1 MQNIQTWKTASGVAM
16 EKIAALLAEIFADA
30 DKAYKAVPGGADLTD
45 INTGHMI
52 ERVTQVFGIKG
63 FGWNFRWAPDDLVFI
78 GDLAGASARCT
89 AHLKNAVFSY
99 CLLDEAGAE
108 HWFEIQTSG
117 MNTNSALY
125 AEEGARTTAL
135 GAALKGL
142 CFQLPIY
149 KGYLDHHNAQAVA
162 TQMAAQRTAAARKV
176 ASEET
181 KGEPKAAVTT
191 AASATTAATAAA
203 NPAAEPA
210 PASMPTVHT
219 PGKNGAS
226 ARPTNGASAKASDA
240 NKTPAA
246 KPAAVPTATATIEAP
261 AAPVGDEIPERLPDG
276 VDVEKFIDG
285 LADKINLDEFVLPP
299 GSNVSGQKLAAQNDA
314 RIRWYAYSMRG
325 TNPRAM
331 VLKVLAYRLLQ
342 RKNLLQA
349 GDKHPLAG

>member
-1 MQNIQTWKTASGVAM
+1 MTNIQTWKTTAGVAV
-16 EKIAALLAEIFADA
+16 EKIAGLLAEIFADA

-63 FGWNFRWAPDDLVFI
+63 LGWNFRWEPNDLVFI
-78 GDLAGASARCT
+78 GDLAGSSARCT

-99 CLLDEAGAE
+99 RLVDEAGE
-108 HWFEIQTSG
+108 THWFEIQTSG

-125 AEEGARTTAL
+125 AEEGARTSAL

-162 TQMAAQRTAAARKV
+162 TQMAAQRAAAAKKV
-176 ASEET
+176 ASEDAVAQERAAAET
-181 KGEPKAAVTT
+181 KTPT
-191 AASATTAATAAA
+191 AGGVAATEKAIVSS
-203 NPAAEPA
+203 A
-210 PASMPTVHT
+210 PAVRA
-219 PGKNGAS
+219 PGKNGTS
-226 ARPTNGASAKASDA
+226 RPTNGASHAVAEAS
-240 NKTPAA
+240 KSTPT
-246 KPAAVPTATATIEAP
+246 AAVATATLEAP
-261 AAPVGDEIPERLPDG
+261 AAPAGDEIPDRLPDG
-276 VDVEKFIDG
+276 VDVVKFIDG

-299 GSNVSGQKLAAQNDA
+299 GSNVSGQKLVAQNDA

-331 VLKVLAYRLLQ
+331 FLKVLAYRLLQ

>member
-1 MQNIQTWKTASGVAM
+1 MTNIQTWKTTAGVAV
-16 EKIAALLAEIFADA
+16 EKIAGLLAEIFADA

-63 FGWNFRWAPDDLVFI
+63 LGWNFRWEPDDLVFI

-99 CLLDEAGAE
+99 CLADEAGE
-108 HWFEIQTSG
+108 THWFEIQTSG

-125 AEEGARTTAL
+125 AEEGARTSAL

-162 TQMAAQRTAAARKV
+162 TQMAAQRAAAAKKAV
-176 ASEET
+176 SEE
-181 KGEPKAAVTT
+181 KAAETKVP
-191 AASATTAATAAA
+191 AAA
-203 NPAAEPA
+203 NPPAAEKAIASSA
-210 PASMPTVHT
+210 PAVRA
-219 PGKNGAS
+219 PGKNGTS
-226 ARPTNGASAKASDA
+226 RPTNGASHAAAIVEAS
-240 NKTPAA
+240 
-246 KPAAVPTATATIEAP
+246 KPTPTATATTATLEAP
-261 AAPVGDEIPERLPDG
+261 AALAGDEIPDRLPDG
-276 VDVEKFIDG
+276 VDVVKFIDG

-299 GSNVSGQKLAAQNDA
+299 GSNVSGQKLVAQNDA

-342 RKNLLQA
+342 HKNLLQD

>member
-1 MQNIQTWKTASGVAM
+1 MINIQTWKTTAGVAV

-63 FGWNFRWAPDDLVFI
+63 LGWNFRWAPEDLVFV
-78 GDLAGASARCT
+78 GDLAGASTRCT

-99 CLLDEAGAE
+99 CLIDETGE
-108 HWFEIQTSG
+108 THWFEIQTSG

-125 AEEGARTTAL
+125 AEEGARTSAL

-162 TQMAAQRTAAARKV
+162 TQMAAQRAAAAKKAVSEKKAADTKAPAATTPPVEKALASKPAVRANGKNGTSHPANGASSAARPAAAAV
-176 ASEET
+176 AS
-181 KGEPKAAVTT
+181 AAP
-191 AASATTAATAAA
+191 AATATGV
-203 NPAAEPA
+203 AE
-210 PASMPTVHT
+210 
-219 PGKNGAS
+219 
-226 ARPTNGASAKASDA
+226 
-240 NKTPAA
+240 
-246 KPAAVPTATATIEAP
+246 ATATLDAP
-261 AAPVGDEIPERLPDG
+261 AAPAGDEIPERLPDG
-276 VDVEKFIDG
+276 VDVVKFIDG

-299 GSNVSGQKLAAQNDA
+299 GSNVSGQKLVAQNDA

-342 RKNLLQA
+342 RNNLLQA

>member
-1 MQNIQTWKTASGVAM
+1 MINIQTWKTAAGVAV
-16 EKIAALLAEIFADA
+16 EKIAVLLAEIFADA

-63 FGWNFRWAPDDLVFI
+63 LGWNFRWAPDDLVFI
-78 GDLAGASARCT
+78 GDLTGASARCT

-117 MNTNSALY
+117 MNTNATLY
-125 AEEGARTTAL
+125 AEEGARTSAL

-162 TQMAAQRTAAARKV
+162 TQMAAQRAAAARKV
-176 ASEET
+176 VIEET
-181 KGEPKAAVTT
+181 KDEAKAG
-191 AASATTAATAAA
+191 ATPAAT
-203 NPAAEPA
+203 PAAEPA
-210 PASMPTVHT
+210 PASMPAVHAR
-219 PGKNGAS
+219 GKNGAS
-226 ARPTNGASAKASDA
+226 ARPKNGASAKASDA

-246 KPAAVPTATATIEAP
+246 KPAAAPTGTATIEVP
-261 AAPVGDEIPERLPDG
+261 AAPVGDEIPERLPEG
-276 VDVEKFIDG
+276 VDVVKFIDV
-285 LADKINLDEFVLPP
+285 LADKINLDAFVLPP
-299 GSNVSGQKLAAQNDA
+299 GSNVSGQKLVDQNDA
-314 RIRWYAYSMRG
+314 RLRWYAFSMRG
-325 TNPRAM
+325 MNPRAM